1 MKTENFVVVTFE
13 EEAKA
18 IEASHKLQELA
29 VRGDI
34 AMGYSVMLRKGP
46 DGAIEALKKN
56 TADGDDTWS
65 GMFIGMLVGM
75 FFGPLGFLLSMLTGT
90 AIGAGV
96 DHSQVKQKDEFVDKV
111 KEKLNNGRIAIIAN
125 CDESSPIF
133 VDNAMKDLGGDVYR
147 KVSAK

>member
-1 MKTENFVVVTFE
+1 MKTENFVVITFE

-18 IEASHKLQELA
+18 IEASHKLQDLA
-29 VRGDI
+29 LRGDI

-46 DGAIEALKKN
+46 NGEIEALKKN
-56 TADGDDTWS
+56 TAGGDDTWS

-96 DHSQVKQKDEFVDKV
+96 DYSQVKKEDGFVEKV
-111 KEKLNNGRIAIIAN
+111 KEKLNNGRIAIITN
-125 CDESSPIF
+125 CDESSSIF
-133 VDNAMKDLGGDVYR
+133 IDNAMKELGGDVYR
-147 KVSAK
+147 SMATN

>member
-1 MKTENFVVVTFE
+1 MKTENFVVITFE
-13 EEAKA
+13 DEAKA
-18 IEASHKLQELA
+18 IEASHKLQDLA
-29 VRGDI
+29 IRGDI
-34 AMGYSVMLRKGP
+34 AMSYSVMLRKGAN
-46 DGAIEALKKN
+46 GEIEALKRDSVN
-56 TADGDDTWS
+56 GNDTWS

-96 DHSQVKQKDEFVDKV
+96 DYSQDKFKDDFVNRV

-125 CDESSPIF
+125 CNESSPVF

-147 KVSAK
+147 TIASK

>member
-1 MKTENFVVVTFE
+1 MKTENFVVITFS

-18 IEASHKLQELA
+18 IEASHKLQDLA
-29 VRGDI
+29 IRGDI
-34 AMGYSVMLRKGP
+34 SMGYSVMLRKGP
-46 DGAIEALKKN
+46 NGEIEALKKSSVN
-56 TADGDDTWS
+56 GDDTWS

-96 DHSQVKQKDEFVDKV
+96 DHSQDKFKDGFVDKV
-111 KEKLNNGRIAIIAN
+111 KEKLNNGRIAIITN

-133 VDNAMKDLGGDVYR
+133 IDNAMKEFDGDIYR
-147 KVSAK
+147 SIATK